1 MGASQSGRE
10 HKFQD
15 LADKTGFSIEQI
27 KNLHSRFKYLTQ
39 DEDTLRREHLENVS
53 NLSINPIR
61 RQIIEAFFDERNLGG
76 HEKGC
81 LQEIGFEEFVTV
93 LAFFRPPKPR
103 IPDEEVKIIRK
114 EKLRYNICVILSRNL
129 GGHEKGCLQEIGFEE
144 FVTVLAF
151 FRPPKPRIPDEE
163 VKIIRKEKLRFLFNM
178 HDTDNDGVITLE
190 EYRRVVEELLSSYET
205 IGAETAKAISDGA
218 MLEVASVTVGQM
230 APDEFYEG
238 ITFEQFMQI
247 LQNLEIETKMN
258 IHFWNLDKTTM
269 KCGK

>member
-76 HEKGC
+76 NEKGC

-103 IPDEEVKIIRK
+103 IPDE
-114 EKLRYNICVILSRNL
+114 
-129 GGHEKGCLQEIGFEE
+129 
-144 FVTVLAF
+144 
-151 FRPPKPRIPDEE
+151 D

>member
-1 MGASQSGRE
+1 MGASQSGQV

-27 KNLHSRFKYLTQ
+27 KNLHSRFLYLTQ
-39 DEDTLRREHLENVS
+39 DEDTLRREHLENIT
-53 NLSINPIR
+53 NLAINPIR
-61 RQIIEAFFDERNLGG
+61 RQIIEAFFDKRNLGEN
-76 HEKGC
+76 EKGC

-103 IPDEEVKIIRK
+103 IPEEEVK
-114 EKLRYNICVILSRNL
+114 N
-129 GGHEKGCLQEIGFEE
+129 
-144 FVTVLAF
+144 
-151 FRPPKPRIPDEE
+151 
-163 VKIIRKEKLRFLFNM
+163 IRKEKLRFLFNM

-205 IGAETAKAISDGA
+205 IGAETAKAISDAA

-230 APDEFYEG
+230 DPEEFYEG

-258 IHFWNLDKTTM
+258 IHFLTLDTTTM

>member
-61 RQIIEAFFDERNLGG
+61 RQIIEAFFDE
-76 HEKGC
+76 
-81 LQEIGFEEFVTV
+81 
-93 LAFFRPPKPR
+93 
-103 IPDEEVKIIRK
+103 
-114 EKLRYNICVILSRNL
+114 RNL